1 MYYKSKTMC
10 FALFRILGSE
20 KDDDELEKEKK
31 QRRVL
36 TSVTWLI

>member
-1 MYYKSKTMC
+1 MRIKIS

-36 TSVTWLI
+36 TSVT